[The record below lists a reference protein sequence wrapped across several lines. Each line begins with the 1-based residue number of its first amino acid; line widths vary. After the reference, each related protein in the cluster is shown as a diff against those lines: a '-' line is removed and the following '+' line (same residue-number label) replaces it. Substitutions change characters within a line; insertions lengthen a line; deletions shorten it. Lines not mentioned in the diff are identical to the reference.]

1 MTNSPSSV
9 PPSSQPKP
17 GTVDRRALLVG
28 GGAAAAGLL
37 AVGRIRSMQRTRS
50 EVFIARNQRYDG
62 PTSRTIL
69 DGLSAVG
76 FDAAALRGKK
86 VLLKPNLVEPNRDV
100 PHMTTHP
107 DLLAAAAE
115 AFLSLGAQVAVGE
128 GPGHMR
134 DTEEAVSQSGLRE
147 RLDAMKLSFRDLN
160 YEDVAWSKNRG
171 RASSLDG
178 FWFPRSVA
186 EADLVV
192 SMPKLKTHHWMGMTA
207 SMKNLYGVIPG
218 CKYGWP
224 KNVLHHHG
232 IAETVF
238 DINASLPKTIGIVD
252 GIDCMEGDGP
262 ILGTKKAMGL
272 ILVGAN
278 LAALDATVARIMQ
291 LDPAKVPYLGY
302 AADRLGPIDD
312 DYIEQRGEAWRPLS
326 SRFEIVAKPHL
337 LAMRA

>member
-1 MTNSPSSV
+1 MNDFASQNESSGR
-9 PPSSQPKP
+9 KP
-17 GTVDRRALLVG
+17 GSVDRRALLVG
-28 GGAAAAGLL
+28 AGAAAAAAL
-37 AVGRIRSMQRTRS
+37 AIGRIRSSQRMRS
-50 EVFIARNQRYDG
+50 EVFVAHNQRYDG
-62 PTSRTIL
+62 NTRRTIL
-69 DGLSAVG
+69 DGLAAVG
-76 FDAAALRGKK
+76 FDGAALRGKK
-86 VLLKPNLVEPNRDV
+86 VLLKPNLVEPNRAV

-107 DLLAAAAE
+107 DFVAAAAE

-134 DTEEAVSQSGLRE
+134 DTEEAVDQSGLRE
-147 RLDAMKLSFRDLN
+147 RLDAMQLDFRDIN
-160 YEDVAWSKNRG
+160 YEDVDWSKNRG
-171 RASSLDG
+171 NASKLEG

-218 CKYGWP
+218 CRYGWP

-262 ILGTKKAMGL
+262 ILGTKKSMGL
-272 ILVGAN
+272 ILVGTN

-291 LDPAKVPYLGY
+291 LDPAKIPYLAY

-312 DYIEQRGEAWRPLS
+312 SLIDQRGEAWRPLS